1 MNFMVFQEFKAFFF
15 AYVDEKVIRS
25 ILFSNSIPV
34 AKKARRLIEVANR
47 VGGFD
52 NVTAIIV
59 DLRGDDR

>member
-1 MNFMVFQEFKAFFF
+1 MLLCSDGLH

-52 NVTAIIV
+52 NVTAIM